1 MTHEELIRWLKA
13 ELPRLLQEDPSF
25 RAQVIGILSEV
36 LVSKGELARLL
47 EELRAM
53 REESQR
59 RFEAADRR
67 FEAIVEEMRAM
78 RADFERRFE
87 EVDRR
92 FEAIV
97 EEMRAMRADFERRFE
112 EVDRRFEAADRRFE
126 AIVEEMRAMRADFE
140 RRFEEVDRRFEQ
152 VDRRFEAADRR
163 FEAIVEEMRAM
174 RADFERRFE
183 EVDRRFEQV
192 DRRFE
197 AADRRFEAIVEELKT
212 LRSDFE
218 YWVRF
223 SQQEFTALRVKLAEV
238 SVGLGS
244 LGGRMGEGLEDV
256 IRQVIEGFSGIGPLR
271 ATRLVLIDEAGEIY
285 QPGARVEIDAL
296 VTNGRKFLVE
306 VKNYAEADEIWAFY
320 RKAHFA
326 EAKLGETFEKVLI
339 APAATASAVALAKQ
353 LGITCHTFR
362 VVETREPPA

>member
-13 ELPRLLQEDPSF
+13 ELPRLLQEDPAF

-59 RFEAADRR
+59 RFEA
-67 FEAIVEEMRAM
+67 IIEEMRAM

-92 FEAIV
+92 FEAVDRRFEAII

-140 RRFEEVDRRFEQ
+140 RRFEEVDRRFE
-152 VDRRFEAADRR
+152 A
-163 FEAIVEEMRAM
+163 
-174 RADFERRFE
+174 
-183 EVDRRFEQV
+183 V

-218 YWVRF
+218 RWVRF

-256 IRQVIEGFSGIGPLR
+256 IRQVIEGFSGIGPLK
-271 ATRLVLIDEAGEIY
+271 AARLVLVDEAGEIY

-296 VTNGRKFLVE
+296 VTDGRKFLVE
-306 VKNYAEADEIWAFY
+306 VKNYAEADEVWAFH
-320 RKAHFA
+320 RKARFA

-362 VVETREPPA
+362 VVETRETSG

>member
-13 ELPRLLQEDPSF
+13 ELPRLLQEDPAF

-36 LVSKGELARLL
+36 LVSKGELTRLL

-53 REESQR
+53 REEAQ
-59 RFEAADRR
+59 
-67 FEAIVEEMRAM
+67 
-78 RADFERRFE
+78 
-87 EVDRR
+87 
-92 FEAIV
+92 
-97 EEMRAMRADFERRFE
+97 
-112 EVDRRFEAADRRFE
+112 RRFEAADRRFE

-163 FEAIVEEMRAM
+163 FEAI
-174 RADFERRFE
+174 
-183 EVDRRFEQV
+183 
-192 DRRFE
+192 
-197 AADRRFEAIVEELKT
+197 IEELKT

-306 VKNYAEADEIWAFY
+306 VKNYAEADEVWAFH

-339 APAATASAVALAKQ
+339 APAATASAVTLAKQ

>member
-1 MTHEELIRWLKA
+1 MLAKSPPRKGRACFSEKGLLDYAKGMMTHEELIRWLKA

-112 EVDRRFEAADRRFE
+112 E
-126 AIVEEMRAMRADFE
+126 
-140 RRFEEVDRRFEQ
+140 